1 MTLTLP
7 LNRNHFKQ
15 RLKSILGFTSEPKIN
30 RKIVKKY
37 HITALILASNTLAL
51 LMMGDFHRAASAAP
65 LFDKF
70 TTYVKTGIT
79 TFFAGAGGAGGA
91 GGAAIGT
98 ALTALVSLIPWAI
111 ILLVGAIAGWQ
122 AYLGYQAYEREDLSG
137 MGKCVLNVVVLVGLT
152 FTASLVT
159 DSFVA

>member
-1 MTLTLP
+1 MRTTLP
-7 LNRNHFKQ
+7 LFSN
-15 RLKSILGFTSEPKIN
+15 RLKHYLISLLRFTSEPKTN
-30 RKIVKKY
+30 RRVVKKY
-37 HITALILASNTLAL
+37 HITTLVVTSNIFAL
-51 LMMGDFHRAASAAP
+51 LLMGDFDRAASAAP

-70 TTYVKTGIT
+70 TTYAKTGIT
-79 TFFAGAGGAGGA
+79 TFFTGTGGA
-91 GGAAIGT
+91 GGAAIST
-98 ALTALVSLIPWAI
+98 ALTALVALIPWAI

-137 MGKCVLNVVVLVGLT
+137 MGKCVLNVIVLVGLT